1 MQAAVTSL
9 TDTRSATPADRAASS
24 GRVDDRGAAAVE
36 AAIVLPLLLL
46 LIFALQNLQVVSV
59 SLIFVE
65 MEMRL
70 LWALLLF
77 ALIGAVIG
85 LVMPRFW
92 LRSRR

>member
-1 MQAAVTSL
+1 MLAL
-9 TDTRSATPADRAASS
+9 
-24 GRVDDRGAAAVE
+24 
-36 AAIVLPLLLL
+36 VLVL

-59 SLIFVE
+59 SLIFWEV
-65 MEMRL
+65 EMRL

-85 LVMPRFW
+85 LVTPRFW

>member
-1 MQAAVTSL
+1 MTEQTSR
-9 TDTRSATPADRAASS
+9 TTRPARRKVGFHWTPRIIAML
-24 GRVDDRGAAAVE
+24 
-36 AAIVLPLLLL
+36 VLLLLL

-85 LVMPRFW
+85 LVTPRFW